1 MPQATRISLH
11 MSEPEFQVAGI
22 DLELQMQLGL
32 LTKGISAMHQLLTSR
47 EGSNRQLTWW
57 CEYSVFPPRYSP
69 VTTNVLTGVFLK

>member
-1 MPQATRISLH
+1 

-32 LTKGISAMHQLLTSR
+32 LTKGLTAKHLLLTSR

-57 CEYSVFPPRYSP
+57 CEYSVFPP
-69 VTTNVLTGVFLK
+69 KI